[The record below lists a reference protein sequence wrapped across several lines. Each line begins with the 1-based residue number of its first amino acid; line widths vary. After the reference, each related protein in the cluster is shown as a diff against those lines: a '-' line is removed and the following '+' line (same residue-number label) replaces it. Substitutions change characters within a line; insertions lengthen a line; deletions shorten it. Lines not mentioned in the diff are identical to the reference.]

1 MNHLGLAIIEEAAV
15 AVTSPLTRLEGRTP
29 GERKNAAG
37 EHVRERMGA
46 GSLFLEEVHEV
57 RSGVEAASDETG
69 GLAQTLS
76 G

>member
-1 MNHLGLAIIEEAAV
+1 V
-15 AVTSPLTRLEGRTP
+15 
-29 GERKNAAG
+29 G

-57 RSGVEAASDETG
+57 GVGAEAASDETG
-69 GLAQTLS
+69 GLTQTLS

>member
-1 MNHLGLAIIEEAAV
+1 
-15 AVTSPLTRLEGRTP
+15 
-29 GERKNAAG
+29 
-37 EHVRERMGA
+37 MGA

-57 RSGVEAASDETG
+57 GVGAEAASVETG

>member
-1 MNHLGLAIIEEAAV
+1 
-15 AVTSPLTRLEGRTP
+15 
-29 GERKNAAG
+29 
-37 EHVRERMGA
+37 MGA

-57 RSGVEAASDETG
+57 RSGVDAASDETG